1 MGAFIA
7 KQPNGL
13 LCRFST
19 VVDCV
24 TDYNM
29 TEEEYIQLCMD
40 KAAQDAK
47 ETIERYMRPFDDVKR
62 LFFPNNMTEKEFEE
76 ILEEMSTP
84 IELVENEDNNCI
96 NKELI
101 KLAKKAAD
109 AWRNDSAY
117 HQAAEIID
125 MLVSEIERNL
135 K

>member
-1 MGAFIA
+1 MAGFIA
-7 KQPNGL
+7 RQPNGL

-29 TEEEYIQLCMD
+29 TEEEYIQLCME
-40 KAAQDAK
+40 KAAQEAK
-47 ETIERYMRPFDDVKR
+47 EVLERYMRPFDDVKR

-76 ILEEMSTP
+76 ILEEMCTP
-84 IELVENEDNNCI
+84 VEPSENANNERVNN
-96 NKELI
+96 ELI
-101 KLAKKAAD
+101 RLAKKAAD
-109 AWRNDSAY
+109 VWRNDSAY

-125 MLVSEIERNL
+125 MLVDEIERCS